1 MDSYAKQTE
10 TINALELKLRNTE
23 ETLERK
29 TQEYVEMEQT
39 HSIFKEV
46 SDIILLEIGMTW
58 SIRKR
63 DVNLKQSENFVIKF
77 IVFFLFSFYQYLLSD
92 QLKNTMHKTLEAGK
106 SKQCGKIYSRI

>member
-29 TQEYVEMEQT
+29 TQECVEIEQT

-58 SIRKR
+58 LIRKT
-63 DVNLKQSENFVIKF
+63 DVNLKQPEFFFF
-77 IVFFLFSFYQYLLSD
+77 ILILSVSIIRPVEVHNA
-92 QLKNTMHKTLEAGK
+92 QNAG
-106 SKQCGKIYSRI
+106 SRQK

>member
-29 TQEYVEMEQT
+29 TQECVEIEHT

-58 SIRKR
+58 LIRKT
-63 DVNLKQSENFVIKF
+63 DVNLKQPEIFFFYSHF
-77 IVFFLFSFYQYLLSD
+77 ISIYYQTS
-92 QLKNTMHKTLEAGK
+92 
-106 SKQCGKIYSRI
+106 